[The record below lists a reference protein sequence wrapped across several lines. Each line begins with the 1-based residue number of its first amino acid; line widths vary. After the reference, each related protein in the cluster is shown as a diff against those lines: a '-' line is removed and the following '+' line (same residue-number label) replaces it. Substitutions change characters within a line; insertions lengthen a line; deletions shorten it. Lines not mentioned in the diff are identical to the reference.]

1 MSKIGTPALAFIV
14 AASAAHAAYAQQ
26 AQRPQLP
33 LSYGHAQQLK
43 NNADEAKRLGAALPA
58 VAAEPGPPPSPPLRA
73 PAGHAPA
80 AFSREQALE
89 GAWSNLTNVPP
100 GGPFNFGNPLLLT
113 DGTVIIHRTDT
124 PDWYKLTPNAAGSYI
139 DGTWSKIASMQAGY
153 GPKFFAS
160 AVLPDGRVI
169 AEGGEYNMGG

>member
-58 VAAEPGPPPSPPLRA
+58 VAAEPGPPPPPPLRA
-73 PAGHAPA
+73 PAGYAPA
-80 AFSREQALE
+80 AFSSEPGPE
-89 GAWSNLTNVPP
+89 GAWCYITTISP
-100 GGPFNFGNPLLLT
+100 GGAPYFGQPPIL
-113 DGTVIIHRTDT
+113 H
-124 PDWYKLTPNAAGSYI
+124 
-139 DGTWSKIASMQAGY
+139 
-153 GPKFFAS
+153 
-160 AVLPDGRVI
+160 
-169 AEGGEYNMGG
+169 